1 MTANNKLK
9 EMVDVFVESVGNL
22 GASLGVSKV
31 VAQLYALLYI
41 NPNPLSLDD
50 MCETL
55 KISKGNA
62 SMNIRYLEQ
71 WNAVKKSWQKGSRK
85 DYYEVNPEIQK
96 IIINR
101 LREGVTRRLDNFIKN
116 MEEMEKMLKSINSP
130 GGQKETLNFY
140 KMRFKKIKDMNNLI
154 NKFILV
160 GEKFLT

>member
-1 MTANNKLK
+1 
-9 EMVDVFVESVGNL
+9 
-22 GASLGVSKV
+22 
-31 VAQLYALLYI
+31 
-41 NPNPLSLDD
+41 LDD